1 MRLYRISWFDEFE
14 CLGGKCPMSCCKGWQ
29 IPLTPEDCTR
39 LRKERGRRGLALFFA
54 TAGWSRA
61 KFNNDSM
68 SCPFWDRDG
77 LCRLQKEK
85 GHGFIPETCR
95 DFPRF
100 YRNYGPF
107 EETYA
112 DLSCIGAAR
121 LFMKHIDDLT
131 LVSSEGEPVTDLCTT
146 NDDISYLE
154 FLVSTRQQ
162 MIRAAVSSAADG
174 SFWTYCDTLYEYA
187 CDVQDKMTSVTEGTI
202 LFDTFSRNYRCNMHY
217 HKMCQKEPSLLSHF
231 LNSPLRHRHLKT
243 VNPMLYDMFEAADKL
258 VAKCRKE
265 GRPVGG
271 NVPDERVHKICAA
284 YLSYYLYMHFL
295 RTYETYG
302 IRKQI
307 ALGVVHVNMIYLLI
321 NANCDGDRVTDEQI
335 ARIIAAYNGR
345 AYFNDHI
352 LDEMYKIFE
361 NEVADKSAYPGMS

>member
-1 MRLYRISWFDEFE
+1 MKLYRISWFDEFE
-14 CLGGKCPMSCCKGWQ
+14 CLGGKCPMSCCKGWR

-61 KFNNDSM
+61 HFNNDSM

-85 GHGFIPETCR
+85 GHDFIPETCR

-112 DLSCIGAAR
+112 SLSCIGAAR

-131 LVSSEGEPVTDLCTT
+131 LTLSEGEPESELCTT
-146 NDDISYLE
+146 NDDIPYLE
-154 FLVSTRQQ
+154 FLVSTRGQ
-162 MIRAAVSSAADG
+162 MISAAISSAADG
-174 SFWTYCDTLYEYA
+174 TFGADCDALYEYA
-187 CDVQDKMTSVTEGTI
+187 CHIQDEFATGKNEKRGTV
-202 LFDTFSRNYRCNMHY
+202 LFPVPVPVL
-217 HKMCQKEPSLLSHF
+217 KKL

-243 VNPMLYDMFEAADKL
+243 VNPILYDMFEAADKHL
-258 VAKCRKE
+258 AKCRKE

-271 NVPDERVHKICAA
+271 NVPDEKVYKVCAA

-307 ALGVVHVNMIYLLI
+307 ALGIVHVNMIYLLI
-321 NANCDGDRVTDEQI
+321 NACCEGESVTDEQI

-361 NEVADKSAYPGMS
+361 NAVAGRGTYPGGADMS